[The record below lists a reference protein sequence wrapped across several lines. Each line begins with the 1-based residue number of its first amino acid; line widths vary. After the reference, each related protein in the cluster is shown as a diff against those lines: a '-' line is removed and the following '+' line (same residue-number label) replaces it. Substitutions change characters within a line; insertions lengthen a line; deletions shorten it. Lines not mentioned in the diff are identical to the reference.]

1 MTTNVKCFNA
11 AKQNEHQST
20 SFTTGFRQNVPG
32 FEPQVPV
39 NPELKSNQAALIF
52 EPMRAA
58 PKFCLQ
64 PRVGKKD
71 SLLQAFV
78 EKEIVGMLGNGK
90 EKEFEAKN

>member
-1 MTTNVKCFNA
+1 MTATVKCFNA

-20 SFTTGFRQNVPG
+20 SFTTGFRQNVRG
-32 FEPQVPV
+32 FEPTIQV

-52 EPMRAA
+52 GPMRAA

-64 PRVGKKD
+64 PRVGKKH

-78 EKEIVGMLGNGK
+78 EKEIVGMLGK
-90 EKEFEAKN
+90 RKRKRI